1 MNPHR
6 QECPGNLHRSFQWFH
21 GDVFGGV
28 GGAASDL
35 LLLAPPSGAVG
46 IMKKGAS
53 LVCLCALMNLFVYK
67 KVLCQAPSYGE
78 RGSDLG
84 IQVFQEVVRS
94 RPLENVV
101 LSPHGVASVL
111 GMLLSG
117 AHGETRRQI
126 IKGLR
131 YKKNGPY
138 KMLRRLHKTLTSK
151 SNQDTV
157 LIANGIFSQKGFPM
171 EKTFVSTNKANFQCE
186 SRILDFSN
194 PHAAADEIN
203 KWVKNMTK
211 GHIPSLL
218 KADLLDP
225 AMTRLVAINSI
236 YFKGL
241 WKSCFKPENT
251 KMRPFHTAD
260 GSVSKVPMMS
270 QLSLFNIGMATTP
283 EGSKYKV
290 IELPYHGDN
299 ITMVIVVPSE
309 EDTAL
314 SSITPHISTATVQ
327 TWSKLMHMRKI
338 RLFIPKFTAD
348 AEVDLEAPLSS
359 LGISDIFSQD
369 KADFSHISAEPLHVS
384 KALQKAKIIVNEDGT
399 QAAAATATILLARSS
414 PPWVTVDRPFLF
426 LIRHKPTGT
435 ILFMGQINQ
444 P

>member
-1 MNPHR
+1 E
-6 QECPGNLHRSFQWFH
+6 Q
-21 GDVFGGV
+21 
-28 GGAASDL
+28 
-35 LLLAPPSGAVG
+35 
-46 IMKKGAS
+46 
-53 LVCLCALMNLFVYK
+53 
-67 KVLCQAPSYGE
+67 

-111 GMLLSG
+111 GMLLPG

-186 SRILDFSN
+186 SRTLDFSN
-194 PHAAADEIN
+194 PHTAADEIN

-225 AMTRLVAINSI
+225 SMTRLVAVNSI

-251 KMRPFHTAD
+251 KMRPFHAAD

-309 EDTAL
+309 EDTPL

-327 TWSKLMHMRKI
+327 TWSKLMHMGKI

-348 AEVDLEAPLSS
+348 AEVDLESPLSS
-359 LGISDIFSQD
+359 LGISDIFSPD